1 MEDIISEFKK
11 DINTFETL
19 KKYHIEFGV
28 LVEDEFKTVE
38 VNVINTDD
46 TITKVPMFVGDVMY
60 LTEYGTL
67 TIPARPILDQALTW
81 INNELDKII
90 EDVFVGIFRY
100 NWKEEDIDARMQ
112 RFSTE
117 IQTYIQSQ
125 MELMIGSNSNL
136 ASLINVEDE
145 NRYLYDLN
153 KLKYYIKCKIFKKT

>member
-67 TIPARPILDQALTW
+67 TIPARPILDRALTW
-81 INNELDKII
+81 VNNELDKII

-100 NWKEEDIDARMQ
+100 DWKEEDIDARMQ

-136 ASLINVEDE
+136 ASLIKVEDE